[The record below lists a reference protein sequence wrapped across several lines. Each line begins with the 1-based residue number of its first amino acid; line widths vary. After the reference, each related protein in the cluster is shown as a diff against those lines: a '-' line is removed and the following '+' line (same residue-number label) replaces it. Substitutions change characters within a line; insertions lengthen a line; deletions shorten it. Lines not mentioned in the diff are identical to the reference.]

1 METWKKELYKQANT
15 PETTVCHSIF
25 IWHKQFNC
33 FMYDKQGSFNMEI
46 MYLSLQQGFEP
57 LSNALFPVLEPV
69 FLWQVLV

>member
-1 METWKKELYKQANT
+1 
-15 PETTVCHSIF
+15 
-25 IWHKQFNC
+25 
-33 FMYDKQGSFNMEI
+33 MYVEQGSFNMEI